1 MRKEGL
7 LAYMAMVVAVC
18 SVGKA
23 FADVT
28 PEDEYKKKIR
38 VSEEISPLGEH
49 PFGEQISTYN
59 GGLSFL
65 QADVT
70 VAGTGPTISLA
81 RSFRIPDLTPSYE
94 YQQFITNAMVDWEL
108 ETPRIET
115 YAAPLT
121 SSTWTFLDAAQRCS
135 SFSAMPDIT
144 INGPHGTLATYESSE
159 WWHGYQLHIDGNS
172 QDLLFRDAS
181 NTNSPQS
188 VPAGMPTSYPIVTKD
203 NWVVGCTAQT
213 ANGAP
218 GQGFV
223 ALSPD
228 GTRYWLDWLAYK
240 NAPTMNRD
248 GGGALRRRIAM
259 MLASKIEDRFGNS
272 ISFTYDS
279 VGNPT
284 SVTGTDGRAVSLAY
298 DTWQRPEKDT
308 FGNYISP
315 PSTRLRSITVQPAL
329 GATRK
334 WSYDYSSDPSIP
346 RLTSVTQPDGSKWMF
361 DMGGLQSPVI
371 GAQEDYP
378 GCEYPGPISPSGI
391 SSATITHPSGL
402 VGTFNVRTRTRGFS
416 NVTKICDASSGQMVI
431 KVPHAYRQASID
443 SEVLS
448 GAGITTPRTWT
459 YAYSAPNQSWAEDC
473 TAGCA
478 NRVWTEVTDPEGHT
492 TRYTFSNVYDA
503 SNSLLYQVDAYTGA
517 SGSAVARS
525 EVMTYSLPGAGPW
538 PTRYGS
544 TQVQRVNK
552 EQMERVMP
560 MASKVISVSGDTYTW
575 QANAFNAFVQ
585 PTSTTRSSSAN
596 SSQSLVE
603 QASYLND
610 LPHWVL
616 GLPTTMVATGSGLA
630 APVTVSQMDYDLAS
644 VTPLRRYHFGQLL
657 MTYAFNAAGQLA
669 SFTDGNSKTT
679 TLSSYKRGIP
689 QAIGFPDST
698 SMSLAVDD
706 YGQIS
711 SITNQAGNTTSYLYD
726 AIGRVAEINYPAG
739 DSVAWAKRTFSY
751 TYETW
756 VSHGIEAG
764 HWLLGVTQ
772 GPKATYT
779 YFDAMMRPRVVMT
792 RRTSDSGLPMSSRT
806 DYDFRGNKI
815 FTSYPADGNL
825 DLSAMSAGI
834 TTTYDALGRISSIV
848 QPSELGNLTTTTNY
862 LSGAR
867 KQVIDPKGN
876 STITSF
882 QVFDQPSY
890 EAATQVQAPEGVVQ
904 TIVRDVF
911 GNPQSITQGGGGVTP
926 VIKSMIYDS
935 YYRLCRTTE
944 PESGSE
950 VMAYDGAN
958 NLAWSA
964 SGQAITGTGCGQEQV
979 AAGARTTRGY
989 DAMNRVTGITYPA
1002 GTAATSMTY
1011 TATGKPLTAV
1021 SGTVGWTYG
1030 YNKLDLPT
1038 SQTLS
1043 VDGYNW
1049 SIGYGYDI
1057 NGVLASTVYP
1067 DGNAVNYLPD
1077 AHGRPTAAGSY
1088 AIGAAYFPDGDL
1100 KSFTLG
1106 SGASY
1111 LADKNNTSRNLLLNF
1126 AYGIGGTLAVSED
1139 LAYDGNANITQ
1150 ITDLTNAGQRTKV
1163 LSYDGLNRLTS
1174 AASNLWGG
1182 TESYT
1187 YDTLNNIRTLTTAG
1201 VTNTYKYDDGSN
1213 RLTSITS
1220 GASTI
1225 SSFGYDARGNVIL
1238 RNNVPMVF
1246 DEANRLTQITGLDNY
1261 LYDAEGRRVKKAP
1274 TSGTPTYYAYSQSGQ
1289 LLWQYDPAT
1298 VTGTDYIY
1306 LGKKM
1311 VASTVNATIPTVAP
1325 SLSGPATAQVNV
1337 GYTLTWTAV
1346 PGGATYQL
1354 QEQVN
1359 GAAFNLVSN
1368 LNELSHGTA
1377 HTGPATFG
1385 YRVAACNAA
1394 GCGPWSSTVNVV
1406 VQPPP
1411 SAPSP
1416 PASINAVLAG
1426 DLSSISVSW
1435 SATSDT
1441 TSYVAQVQVNGG
1453 SWGAFYSGTGTSSVL
1468 SAPADGTYKFQVH
1481 SCNANGCSAWT
1492 GPTTTIT
1499 LAHIPTVPAAISVPA
1514 TSAGPIAIGWS
1525 TSTYQTYYS
1534 LEQSFNGGAYGAI
1547 YNGAGNSYSYT
1558 ATSTG
1563 TYTYRVRACN
1573 ANGCSGYG
1581 PTGSS
1586 TITIPPASAP
1596 GITAPGTSNNGTY
1609 TVSWTG
1615 VGGAATY
1622 NLQEQVNGG
1631 GFATLQ
1637 NIAATSRAISGKGN
1651 GSYGYR
1657 VQACNAGGCGSFS
1670 GTASTTVTLIPA
1682 VPANLTTTYQ
1692 LPTSKG
1698 KYTIS
1703 WSASSGATSYQLQ
1716 ESTDGSTYTVIWTGP
1731 GTSQL
1736 YTKAATQQMFY
1747 YQVRAC
1753 NASGCSAWSAR
1764 TSIYIDSI

>member
-1 MRKEGL
+1 MRREGL
-7 LAYMAMVVAVC
+7 IAYVAIVVAVC
-18 SVGKA
+18 SMGKA

-28 PEDEYKKKIR
+28 PEDEYRKKIR

-49 PFGEQISTYN
+49 PFGEHISTYN
-59 GGLSFL
+59 GSLSFL
-65 QADVT
+65 LADVT
-70 VAGTGPTISLA
+70 VAGTGPTISLV
-81 RSFRIPDLTPSYE
+81 RSFHIPDLTPAYE

-121 SSTWTFLDAAQRCS
+121 STTWTFLDATQRCS
-135 SFSAMPDIT
+135 SFSVMPDIT
-144 INGPHGTLATYESSE
+144 INGPHQTYVTYESGD

-188 VPAGMPTSYPIVTKD
+188 VPTGMPTSYPIVTKN

-248 GGGALRRRIAM
+248 GGGALHRRIAM

-279 VGNPT
+279 MGNPT

-298 DTWQRPEKDT
+298 DTWQRPEKDS
-308 FGNYISP
+308 FGQYINP
-315 PSTRLRSITVQPAL
+315 PSPRLRSITVH
-329 GATRK
+329 GAAGETRQ
-334 WSYDYSSDPSIP
+334 WSYGYGNDPSIP
-346 RLTSVTQPDGSKWMF
+346 RLTSVIQPDGKMWTF
-361 DMGGLQSPVI
+361 NMGGLQSPVT
-371 GAQEDYP
+371 GAQEEYP
-378 GCEYPGPISPSGI
+378 GCEYSGPITPSPI
-391 SSATITHPSGL
+391 STATITHPSGL

-416 NVTKICDASSGQMVI
+416 YVTKICDASSGQMEI
-431 KVPHAYRQASID
+431 KLPHAYRQAAID

-448 GAGITTPRTWT
+448 GAGMTTPRTWS
-459 YAYSAPNQSWAEDC
+459 YAYSTPNQSWAEDC

-478 NRVWTEVTDPEGHT
+478 NRIWTEVTAPDLHT
-492 TRYTFSNVYDA
+492 TRYIFSNVYDA
-503 SNSLLYQVDAYTGA
+503 SNSLLYQIDAFTGA

-525 EVMTYSLPGAGPW
+525 EAMTYSSPSAGPW
-538 PTRYGS
+538 PARYGS
-544 TQVQRVNK
+544 TQAQRVNK

-596 SSQSLVE
+596 SGQSLVE
-603 QASYLND
+603 QTSYLND

-616 GLPTTMVATGSGLA
+616 GLSTTVISDGE
-630 APVTVSQMDYDLAS
+630 TVSQIDYDLAS
-644 VTPLRRYHFGQLL
+644 VTPLRRYRFGQLL
-657 MTYAFNAAGQLA
+657 MTYGFNAAGQLA
-669 SFTDGNSKTT
+669 SYTDPLSHIT
-679 TLSSYKRGIP
+679 TLSNYKRGIP
-689 QAIGFPDST
+689 RSIGFPDST
-698 SMSLAVDD
+698 SMSLVVDD

-711 SITNQAGNTTSYLYD
+711 SITNQAGNTTSYGYD
-726 AIGRVAEINYPAG
+726 AIGRVQDITYPAT
-739 DSVAWAKRTFSY
+739 DSTPWAPKHFDYALASAPALGLP
-751 TYETW
+751 E
-756 VSHGIEAG
+756 SHFV
-764 HWLLGVTQ
+764 LTVTQ
-772 GPKATYT
+772 GARVTVT
-779 YFDAMMRPRVVMT
+779 HFDAMMRPILDI
-792 RRTSDSGLPMSSRT
+792 RRASDGTLAVSSSS
-806 DYDFRGNKI
+806 DYDWRGNKI
-815 FTSYPADGNL
+815 FQSYPVDGTPTR
-825 DLSAMSAGI
+825 SSITSGI
-834 TTTYDALGRISSIV
+834 RTNYDALGRESSTV
-848 QPSELGNLTTTTNY
+848 QSSELGNLVTATNY

-867 KQVIDPKGN
+867 KQVIDPKGA
-876 STITSF
+876 STFTTY
-882 QVFDQPSY
+882 QVFDEPSY
-890 EAATQVQAPEGVVQ
+890 DAVTRVEGPEGVVQ
-904 TIVRDVF
+904 AINRDIF
-911 GNPQSITQGGGGVTP
+911 GNPKSITQSGGGVTP
-926 VIKSMIYDS
+926 VAKFMWYDR
-935 YYRLCRTTE
+935 YYRLCRTVE
-944 PESGSE
+944 PESGSQ
-950 VMAYDGAN
+950 VIAYDAAN

-964 SGQAITGTGCGQEQV
+964 QGQSIQDVVDPNDRDKICGWDQV
-979 AAGARTTRGY
+979 ASAARTTR
-989 DAMNRVTGITYPA
+989 TYYPTNKVENIIYPG
-1002 GTAATSMTY
+1002 GTSSTHVTY
-1011 TATGKPLTAV
+1011 TATGKPLTATT
-1021 SGTVGWTYG
+1021 GTVGWTYG
-1030 YNKLDLPT
+1030 YNKLDLLE
-1038 SQTLS
+1038 SQVLA

-1049 SIGYGYDI
+1049 TITYRYDSQ
-1057 NGVLASTVYP
+1057 GALKSTTYP
-1067 DGNAVNYLPD
+1067 DFKEVSYLPD

-1088 AIGAAYFPDGDL
+1088 AAGAVYYPDDDL
-1100 KSFTLG
+1100 ESFTFG

-1111 LADKNNTSRNLLLNF
+1111 LANKNDRNLLSNF
-1126 AYGIGGTLAVSED
+1126 AYITGSTIAVGEQM
-1139 LAYDGNANITQ
+1139 AYDGNANITQ
-1150 ITDLTNAGQRTKV
+1150 IADLTDSTGQRKKN
-1163 LSYDGLNRLTS
+1163 LGYDGLNRLTS
-1174 AASNLWGG
+1174 ANASHLWGM
-1182 TESYT
+1182 ESYT

-1201 VTNTYKYDDGSN
+1201 VTNTYNYDGSN
-1213 RLTSITS
+1213 RLASITS
-1220 GASTI
+1220 GVSTV
-1225 SSFGYDARGNVIL
+1225 SSFGYDNRGNETSK
-1238 RNNVPMVF
+1238 NAMAMVF
-1246 DEANRLTQITGLDNY
+1246 DEANRLTQVTGLDSY

-1274 TSGTPTYYAYSQSGQ
+1274 ASGTPTYYAYGQSGQ

-1306 LGKKM
+1306 LGNKM

-1346 PGGATYQL
+1346 PGGTTYQL

-1368 LNELSHGTA
+1368 LNELSHSTA

-1394 GCGPWSSTVNVV
+1394 GCGPWSSTVNVM

-1416 PASINAVLAG
+1416 PASISAALAG

-1441 TSYVAQVQVNGG
+1441 TNYVAQVQINGG
-1453 SWGAFYSGTGTSSVL
+1453 SWGAFYSGTATSSVL

-1492 GPTTTIT
+1492 GPTATSTV
-1499 LAHIPTVPAAISVPA
+1499 AHIPTVPAAISVPA
-1514 TSAGPIAIGWS
+1514 TSTGPIAIGWS
-1525 TSTYQTYYS
+1525 TTNYQTYYS
-1534 LEQSFNGGAYGAI
+1534 LEQGFNGGAYGAI
-1547 YNGAGNSYSYT
+1547 YDGAGNSYSYT

-1586 TITIPPASAP
+1586 TITIPPAAAP
-1596 GITAPGTSNNGTY
+1596 SISVPGTSNNGAY

-1631 GFATLQ
+1631 GFVTLQ

-1651 GSYGYR
+1651 GTYGYR
-1657 VQACNAGGCGSFS
+1657 VQACNAGGCGPFS
-1670 GTASTTVTLIPA
+1670 GTANTTVTLIPA

-1703 WSASSGATSYQLQ
+1703 WSASSTATRYELQ
-1716 ESTDGSTYTVIWTGP
+1716 ESTNGSTYTVIWTGP
-1731 GTSQL
+1731 ETSKL
-1736 YTKAATQQMFY
+1736 YTRAATQQMFY